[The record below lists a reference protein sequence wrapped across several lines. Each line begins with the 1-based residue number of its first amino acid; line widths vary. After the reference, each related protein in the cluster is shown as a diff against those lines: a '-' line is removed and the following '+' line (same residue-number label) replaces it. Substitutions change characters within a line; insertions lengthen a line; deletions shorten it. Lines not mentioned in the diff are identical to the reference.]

1 MMEFTAALEFR
12 ISSQHRLPTYEE
24 WHVLSGWKP
33 YRIFVMLEPI
43 HEYFTEFIL
52 SFECLTPMWS
62 EIQSGYPQQH
72 HWQSFGLQH
81 QSGSLPA
88 SFPV

>member
-24 WHVLSGWKP
+24 WHVLSVWKP

-43 HEYFTEFIL
+43 QEYFTEFIL
-52 SFECLTPMWS
+52 SFECLTPMLIS
-62 EIQSGYPQQH
+62 NHQNNQNLFPQRMAH
-72 HWQSFGLQH
+72 T
-81 QSGSLPA
+81 SLCK
-88 SFPV
+88 